1 MRPRSLAH
9 VALFAVLAGLASVK
23 PVAAQSKRD
32 GGGKGAGAAA
42 VRPMRPGVKAPPLPG
57 SKVMDKMAR
66 RINEFDRLERMTPEQ
81 RKKALDRLPPE
92 RRQRIEQ
99 GLEQYHNMNPENK
112 ERLRNFARLPEEQR
126 EAIRQNF
133 RRMQDLPPGRRAMVR
148 RELQVM
154 RDMPAADRDSRM
166 QSEQFRRRFDSSE
179 QNLIRDTIANLP
191 PE

>member
-1 MRPRSLAH
+1 MCPRSLA
-9 VALFAVLAGLASVK
+9 LFAVVAGLTCVS
-23 PVAAQSKRD
+23 PVAAQSK
-32 GGGKGAGAAA
+32 GGGGDKGTAAA
-42 VRPMRPGVKAPPLPG
+42 IRPLRPGGKAPPLPG
-57 SKVMDKMAR
+57 SKAMDKMAR
-66 RINEFDRLERMTPEQ
+66 RVNEFDRLERMSPEQ

-92 RRQRIEQ
+92 RRQRIEE
-99 GLEQYHNMNPENK
+99 GLERYHNMNPENK

-148 RELQVM
+148 RELQLM
-154 RDMPAADRDSRM
+154 RDMPAADRESRL
-166 QSEQFRRRFDSSE
+166 QSDQFKRRFDPSE